1 MAAEE
6 QKLASKAEGMELQDK
21 GSIVNSAELLQ
32 SSLSG
37 LDKFGGFQL
46 IKGLIKGPGFT
57 GYRLYRI

>member
-32 SSLSG
+32 SSWISG
-37 LDKFGGFQL
+37 LK
-46 IKGLIKGPGFT
+46 
-57 GYRLYRI
+57 